1 MPPLKGV
8 RFRIASQEDVPV
20 LRNAFRATMSRKP
33 KSRRGRRDF
42 SLDELLTEVD
52 SGLADVPPLAEPS
65 ETPAKRDD
73 GQRDDQRGRE
83 LQRAQTR

>member
-1 MPPLKGV
+1 MKGV

-20 LRNAFRATMSRKP
+20 LRNAFRATMSRRP

-52 SGLADVPPLAEPS
+52 SGLADVPSIADPPNELAKP
-65 ETPAKRDD
+65 RDE
-73 GQRDDQRGRE
+73 QRDDQRGRE
-83 LQRAQTR
+83 LQRAQAQ